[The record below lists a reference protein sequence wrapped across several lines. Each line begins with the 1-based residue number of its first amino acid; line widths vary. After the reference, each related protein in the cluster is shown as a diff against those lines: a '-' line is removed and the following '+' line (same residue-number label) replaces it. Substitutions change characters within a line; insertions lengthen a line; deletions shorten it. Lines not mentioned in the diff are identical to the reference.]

1 MKILEDLI
9 SYLDHETGTYK
20 VENPLIITIEQ
31 SEFIGSYGD
40 FYIFRIHSKKPHQLR
55 DSTRAILDT
64 KDQQLNC
71 IIISS
76 KNQDIYIA
84 VHSQNRPN
92 IKNSFVIKIDKLLS
106 MKILRKELKSFR
118 GNKIG
123 GIGQKII
130 QKDIAPKIITSTKSW
145 DSTQN
150 SNFLKHR
157 FTVIEKENSG
167 EWNKFL
173 SLILRQHLENDNK
186 ILFLSMSNGR
196 IDSILMNLKELK
208 NFRKKEKIRY
218 GIPDVNY
225 IQPLKTKFYL
235 LLPDLPF
242 FSNKANTG
250 DNVFKKSSSSR
261 DKKQDQNQA
270 DKTRGEIR
278 SKLSELIRKKSSVQQ
293 KMADGNRELNQLQD
307 KLKEIRKANPL
318 KKLLISSDPKKLE
331 RMINKKNR
339 EVERLQLR
347 LNGIQNATQ
356 KLGAELE
363 KFDKEKV
370 GKKQPSDK
378 GDSQINNIRNEDQK
392 TLQEASL
399 IATTIPNS
407 YLAPE
412 LSEIKFDTI
421 IVDSINNCHPAE
433 IYYFLN
439 LPKKH
444 IVFLADNTIP
454 KYSTGN
460 DNQQFEEIEGILSLL
475 KFNRNQEEIEE
486 REETQS
492 MKDRDFQDIFYKD
505 LENMQEE
512 MLIISPNLAPDKIEN
527 IQPLLKVLRNHQITI
542 SVITRPPNQQPANLA
557 PYTVNCIKALKF
569 YNIKVKF
576 LSDIEESIV
585 LLDQKLVWRGG
596 VNILGKSVDSPEME
610 RSQDKELISKIKKRY
625 QIKALFEDHVLMG
638 KRCPDCETR
647 GIDNYILIATKED
660 RPQENFYRC
669 SGYPSCQWQ
678 SDIKAKK
685 RVPSDNLPGYQ
696 LGIFDS
702 PGKKKKNKQWE
713 SKERYWSS
721 TRKKDYLYSPE
732 QDAWFREKR
741 DN

>member
-1 MKILEDLI
+1 MEILEELI
-9 SYLDHETGTYK
+9 SYLDNETRTYQA
-20 VENPLIITIEQ
+20 ENPLIININESKLIE
-31 SEFIGSYGD
+31 SAGD
-40 FYIFRIHSKKPHQLR
+40 FYIFNTQAKKAHQLR
-55 DSTRAILDT
+55 DSTRAVLET
-64 KDQQLNC
+64 ENHQLNC
-71 IIISS
+71 IIIGS
-76 KNQDIYIA
+76 KNQEIYIA
-84 VHSQNRPN
+84 VHSQKKPK
-92 IKNSFVIKIDKLLS
+92 INSSAIIKIDKILAL
-106 MKILRKELKSFR
+106 KILQKKLKSFR
-118 GNKIG
+118 GNKAG
-123 GIGQKII
+123 GIGHKII
-130 QKDIAPKIITSTKSW
+130 QKEITPEIISSTTSL
-145 DSTQN
+145 DSAQIT
-150 SNFLKHR
+150 NFLKHR
-157 FTVIEKENSG
+157 FAVIEQGNDGRSDSL
-167 EWNKFL
+167 L
-173 SLILRQHLENDNK
+173 SLILREHLDKDNK
-186 ILFLSMSNGR
+186 TLFLSMTNDH
-196 IDSILMNLKELK
+196 IDRLLTNTKELGH
-208 NFRKKEKIRY
+208 FPKKEKIRY

-242 FSNKANTG
+242 FSNKASTG

-278 SKLSELIRKKSSVQQ
+278 SKLSELNRKKSSVQQ

-392 TLQEASL
+392 TLQEAGL

-444 IVFLADNTIP
+444 IVFLTDNTIP

-460 DNQQFEEIEGILSLL
+460 NNQQFEEIEGILSLL

-505 LENMQEE
+505 LENMQQEL
-512 MLIISPNLAPDKIEN
+512 LIISPNLSPDKIEN
-527 IQPLLKVLRNHQITI
+527 IQPLIKVLRNHQITI
-542 SVITRPPNQQPANLA
+542 SIITRPPSQQPSNLE
-557 PYTVNCIKALKF
+557 PYAVNCIKALKY
-569 YNIKVKF
+569 YNITVKF
-576 LSDIEESIV
+576 HSEIEGSIV

-596 VNILGKSVDSPEME
+596 VNILGKSTDSPKME
-610 RSQDKELISKIKKRY
+610 RSQDRKLISKIKKQY
-625 QIKALFEDHVLMG
+625 QIHKLFEDYILMG
-638 KRCPDCETR
+638 KRCPDCKIR
-647 GIDNYILIATKED
+647 GIDNYILVETKED
-660 RPQENFYRC
+660 RPHKKYYRC
-669 SGYPSCQWQ
+669 SGYPSCQWNT
-678 SDIKAKK
+678 DIKADK
-685 RVPSDNLPGYQ
+685 RVSSDNLAGYQ

-702 PGKKKKNKQWE
+702 PGKKKKSKQWE

-721 TRKKDYLYSPE
+721 TPKANYLYSPE
-732 QDAWFREKR
+732 QDAWFKEKSN
-741 DN
+741 D